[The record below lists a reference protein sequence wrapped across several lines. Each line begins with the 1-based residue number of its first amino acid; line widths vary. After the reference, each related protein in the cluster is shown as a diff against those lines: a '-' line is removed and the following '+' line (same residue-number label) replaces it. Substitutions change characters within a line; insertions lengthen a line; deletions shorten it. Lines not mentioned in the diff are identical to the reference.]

1 MRVRGPSAILISAV
15 LAVLTMSAPAAATDR
30 AIEQFPSLL
39 LRVTDAASGRP
50 IDDAEVLVSFIGG
63 DVNHP
68 YVVGS
73 VYGTTNGG
81 GHVLFKGLPSGTA
94 VVSVTADGH
103 VSFGNGAEGD
113 RLPTGASIV
122 IGAYRGGAGASGN
135 VPVRLAIELLPLLC
149 WPNCS
154 RDAA

>member
-1 MRVRGPSAILISAV
+1 MHVRGPGAIFVFATV
-15 LAVLTMSAPAAATDR
+15 AVLTMTAPAVASERAAD
-30 AIEQFPSLL
+30 QFPSLL

-81 GHVLFKGLPSGTA
+81 GHVLFKGLPTGPA
-94 VVSVTADGH
+94 VVSVSADGH
-103 VSFGNGAEGD
+103 VSFGNGAQGD
-113 RLPTGASIV
+113 RLPTGASIL
-122 IGAYRGGAGASGN
+122 IGAYRGGAGSVGD

-154 RDAA
+154 RDGP

>member
-1 MRVRGPSAILISAV
+1 MHRRGSGAIFVFAIVAPLI
-15 LAVLTMSAPAAATDR
+15 MSTPAAASDP
-30 AIEQFPSLL
+30 AIDQFPALL

-63 DVNHP
+63 DINHP

-81 GHVLFKGLPSGTA
+81 GHALFKGLPSGTA
-94 VVSVTADGH
+94 VASVSADGH

-122 IGAYRGGAGASGN
+122 IGAYRGGAGAAGN
-135 VPVRLAIELLPLLC
+135 VPVRLAVALFPLLC

-154 RDAA
+154 RDGP

>member
-1 MRVRGPSAILISAV
+1 MRVRSSGGIFVFAIAAI
-15 LAVLTMSAPAAATDR
+15 LTMSTPAAASDR
-30 AIEQFPSLL
+30 ATDQFPSLL
-39 LRVTDAASGRP
+39 LRVTDAASSKP
-50 IDDAEVLVSFIGG
+50 INDAEVLVSFIGG
-63 DVNHP
+63 DVTHP

-81 GHVLFKGLPSGTA
+81 GHALFKGLPSGTA
-94 VVSVTADGH
+94 VVSVSADGH

-122 IGAYRGGAGASGN
+122 IGPYRGGAGAAGN

-154 RDAA
+154 RDAP